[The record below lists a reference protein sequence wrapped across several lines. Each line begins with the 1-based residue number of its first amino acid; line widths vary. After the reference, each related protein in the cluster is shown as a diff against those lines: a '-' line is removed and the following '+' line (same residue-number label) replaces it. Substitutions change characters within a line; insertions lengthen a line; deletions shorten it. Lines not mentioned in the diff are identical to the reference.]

1 MSTHWKTGGCL
12 PQMWVCFCAAP
23 HSLSALSMTAPHLA
37 LPCPQLGFIHE
48 GRLVGWW
55 GWLPLPAL
63 QSPYVS
69 QAVSWGISDCVSH
82 PRPLLSWCCSMSVRI
97 LLFLNLSLTFFCP
110 VCCSLFSGRRGNLI
124 TVSAG
129 LQTVQVSWLECCWGY
144 CEFCGVAMALYTNWV
159 ALHHSEFNKLEFW
172 NNPGIRFW
180 KITHPYLLQLLW
192 LLMAAGGHW
201 QPVLPLCLHLASDL
215 CTWVQFPSCN
225 GSFFEF
231 ESTPTHVISS

>member
-1 MSTHWKTGGCL
+1 MPSSDVSLFLCSSSLTVCTLHDGSTPCSPLSPAGFYSRRQAGGLVRLAPFTCSAVSVCFSSSKLGHFRLCL
-12 PQMWVCFCAAP
+12 PPQAIAILMLFNVCENLTFFE
-23 HSLSALSMTAPHLA
+23 SLS
-37 LPCPQLGFIHE
+37 
-48 GRLVGWW
+48 
-55 GWLPLPAL
+55 
-63 QSPYVS
+63 Y
-69 QAVSWGISDCVSH
+69 
-82 PRPLLSWCCSMSVRI
+82 
-97 LLFLNLSLTFFCP
+97 FFCP